1 MEFQS
6 SSRLVA
12 IMLLSKT
19 CIVDYVL
26 QDTICTPSLGMDTT
40 CGSFALKGA
49 KALKDA
55 AVVDLL
61 IKAGMIVIAKTNLTV
76 RLYMCKIP

>member
-6 SSRLVA
+6 LLRLVA
-12 IMLLSKT
+12 LALLSERV
-19 CIVDYVL
+19 IVDHLL

-76 RLYMCKIP
+76 RL